1 MHCLSL
7 ILIRSGEIEYREF
20 IRRLRREG
28 VAMRN
33 AEEDLVFQIYEAIT
47 NANLTLK
54 QAFEVR

>member
-1 MHCLSL
+1 M
-7 ILIRSGEIEYREF
+7 IRSGEIEYREF